1 MVHVLHIALMRFQ
14 TEDIDQAY
22 FDVSE
27 LMTEYG
33 NQMLHG
39 PERAVHSSKNQLDG
53 LAGIPVAA

>member
-1 MVHVLHIALMRFQ
+1 MLHIALILFQ

-27 LMTEYG
+27 LMTKYG
-33 NQMLHG
+33 NQVLHG
-39 PERAVHSSKNQLDG
+39 PERAVHPSKNQLDG